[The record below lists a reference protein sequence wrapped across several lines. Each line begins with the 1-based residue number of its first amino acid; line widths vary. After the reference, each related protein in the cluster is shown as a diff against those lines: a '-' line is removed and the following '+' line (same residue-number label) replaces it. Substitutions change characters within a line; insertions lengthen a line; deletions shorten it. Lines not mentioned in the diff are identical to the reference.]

1 MPEKQKRN
9 PLLDSFFYQSFDPT
23 SIGVPEFRSPPLNVG
38 FLFAG
43 EGLTSKPL
51 IVIFSNNQIT
61 VGLFTLNSDHLLTA
75 VKTVRRD
82 VVTEVNFTRLRFDGR
97 CRVRQMIVATMLTAL
112 RSGLLIL
119 LDCHVCIP
127 HLKTKKRRFQKTISH
142 RFPHVRKKVPPFY
155 HKNPQNEGTFCKFFQ
170 VLG

>member
-51 IVIFSNNQIT
+51 IVIFSNDQIT
-61 VGLFTLNSDHLLTA
+61 VGLFTLRSDHLLTTVEA
-75 VKTVRRD
+75 VRANMVA
-82 VVTEVNFTRLRFDGR
+82 EVNFTRLGFNSRS
-97 CRVRQMIVATMLTAL
+97 RVRQMIVRTVVAAL
-112 RSGLLIL
+112 SSGLLIL
-119 LDCHVCIP
+119 LDCHDCIP
-127 HLKTKKRRFQKTISH
+127 H
-142 RFPHVRKKVPPFY
+142 
-155 HKNPQNEGTFCKFFQ
+155 
-170 VLG
+170 

>member
-51 IVIFSNNQIT
+51 IVIFSNDQIT
-61 VGLFTLNSDHLLTA
+61 VGLFTLRSDHLLTA

-82 VVTEVNFTRLRFDGR
+82 VVAEVNFTRLGFNSRS
-97 CRVRQMIVATMLTAL
+97 RVRQMIVRTVVAAL
-112 RSGLLIL
+112 SSGLLIL
-119 LDCHVCIP
+119 LDCHDCIP
-127 HLKTKKRRFQKTISH
+127 H
-142 RFPHVRKKVPPFY
+142 
-155 HKNPQNEGTFCKFFQ
+155 
-170 VLG
+170 

>member
-1 MPEKQKRN
+1 MPEMQKRN

-51 IVIFSNNQIT
+51 IVIFSNDQIT
-61 VGLFTLNSDHLLTA
+61 VGLFTLRSDHLLAA

-82 VVTEVNFTRLRFDGR
+82 VVTEVNFARLRFDGR
-97 CRVRQMIVATMLTAL
+97 CRVRQEVVCTVVATLV
-112 RSGLLIL
+112 RGLLIL
-119 LDCHVCIP
+119 LDCHDCIP
-127 HLKTKKRRFQKTISH
+127 H
-142 RFPHVRKKVPPFY
+142 
-155 HKNPQNEGTFCKFFQ
+155 
-170 VLG
+170 

>member
-1 MPEKQKRN
+1 MPGKQKRN
-9 PLLDSFFYQSFDPT
+9 PLLDSFFYQSSDPT

-51 IVIFSNNQIT
+51 IVIFSNDQIT
-61 VGLFTLNSDHLLTA
+61 VGLLTLDVENLLTT
-75 VKTVRRD
+75 VKTRRAA
-82 VVTEVNFTRLRFDGR
+82 VVTEVTFTRLRFDGR

-142 RFPHVRKKVPPFY
+142 RFLHVRKKVPPFY
-155 HKNPQNEGTFCKFFQ
+155 HKNPQNEGTF
-170 VLG
+170 

>member
-1 MPEKQKRN
+1 MPEMQKRN

-51 IVIFSNNQIT
+51 IVIFSNDQIT
-61 VGLFTLNSDHLLTA
+61 VGLFTLRSDHLLTA

-82 VVTEVNFTRLRFDGR
+82 VVAEVNFTRLGFNSRS
-97 CRVRQMIVATMLTAL
+97 RVRQMIVRTVVAAL
-112 RSGLLIL
+112 SSGLLIL
-119 LDCHVCIP
+119 LDCHDCIP
-127 HLKTKKRRFQKTISH
+127 H
-142 RFPHVRKKVPPFY
+142 
-155 HKNPQNEGTFCKFFQ
+155 
-170 VLG
+170 